1 MKRKVVAVSEIN
13 RYVSHLLE
21 EDYLLSDVWLSGE
34 ISNCKYHQSGH
45 IYFTIKD
52 ERAGISS
59 VMFAKDAATLDFTL
73 KEGLKVYI
81 RGRISLYEKTGQYQ
95 CYVIEVEKQGRGTL
109 YEQFER
115 LKKSLEDEGLF
126 SPAFKKPIPTYPQK
140 VGVITSKTGAAI
152 QDILQVSKRRN
163 NAIPIYIYPT
173 AVQGEYA
180 TAGIVK
186 AIERANKDALV
197 DVLIVGRGGGSI
209 EDLWSFNEEAVA
221 RAIFASK
228 IPIVSAVGHE
238 IDFTIADFVAD
249 RRAATPSAAAEIV
262 MPDKDSY
269 LLKVRRSEELLK
281 HHLIRHLESEKRRL
295 KHLLSRPVYQNK
307 QKYFKDLMMRVD
319 YNQEEL
325 SKAYTKHLTFTRNAL
340 NDKITKL
347 EKLSPLLTL
356 KRGYSFT
363 TTKSGDM
370 VTNQDQV
377 EVGDHIKVALKEGI
391 LHAKV
396 VKKG

>member
-52 ERAGISS
+52 ERAGISA

-73 KEGLKVYI
+73 KEGLKVYV

-95 CYVIEVEKQGRGTL
+95 CYVIEVEKEGKGTL

-115 LKKSLEDEGLF
+115 LKKQLEEEGLF
-126 SPAFKKPIPTYPQK
+126 DPRYKKPLPTYPQK
-140 VGVITSKTGAAI
+140 VGVITSNTGAAI

-180 TAGIVK
+180 TNGIVS
-186 AIERANKDALV
+186 AIERANQDGLV

-228 IPIVSAVGHE
+228 IPIVSAVGHK
-238 IDFTIADFVAD
+238 IDFTISDFVAD
-249 RRAATPSAAAEIV
+249 KRAATPSAAAEIV
-262 MPDKDSY
+262 IPDKESY
-269 LLKVRRSEELLK
+269 LLKIDRSKELLK
-281 HHLIRHLESEKRRL
+281 HHLTRHLDLEKRRL
-295 KHLLSRPVYQNK
+295 EQLLSRPIYQNK
-307 QKYFKDLMMRVD
+307 QKYFRDLMIRVD
-319 YNQEEL
+319 YSEEQL
-325 SKAYTKHLTFTRNAL
+325 IKAYTKHLTFTRNVL
-340 NDKITKL
+340 NDKITKM

-356 KRGYSFT
+356 KRGYSVT
-363 TTKSGDM
+363 TTKSGEM
-370 VTNQDQV
+370 ITHKDQV
-377 EVGDHIKVALKEGI
+377 EVGDYIKVALKEGT
-391 LHAKV
+391 LHAEV

>member
-52 ERAGISS
+52 ERASMS
-59 VMFAKDAATLDFTL
+59 AVMFARDATTLDFLL
-73 KEGLKVYI
+73 KEGLKVYV

-95 CYVIEVEKQGRGTL
+95 CYVIEVEQQGKGTL
-109 YEQFER
+109 YEQFEK
-115 LKKSLEDEGLF
+115 LKRQLEAEGLF
-126 SPAFKKPIPTYPQK
+126 DPQYKKPLPTYPQR

-163 NAIPIYIYPT
+163 NAIPLYIYPT

-180 TAGIVK
+180 KEGIIS
-186 AIERANKDALV
+186 AIERANQDGLV

-209 EDLWSFNEEAVA
+209 EDLWSFNEEEVA
-221 RAIFASK
+221 RAIFKSK

-238 IDFTIADFVAD
+238 IDFTISDFVAD
-249 RRAATPSAAAEIV
+249 QRAATPSAAAEMVI
-262 MPDKDSY
+262 PDKESY
-269 LLKVRRSEELLK
+269 LLKIERSKELLQY
-281 HHLIRHLESEKRRL
+281 HLKRHLEFEQRRL
-295 KHLLSRPVYQNK
+295 QQLLSRPVYQHK
-307 QKYFKDLMMRVD
+307 QKYFKDLMIRVD
-319 YNQEEL
+319 HSQEQL
-325 SKAYTKHLTFTRNAL
+325 IKAYTKHLTDTRNSL
-340 NDKITKL
+340 NNKITKM

-356 KRGYSFT
+356 KRGYSVT
-363 TTKSGDM
+363 TTRSGEM
-370 VTNQDQV
+370 VTREEQV
-377 EVGDHIKVALKEGI
+377 EVGDYIKIALQEGT
-391 LHAKV
+391 LHAEV

>member
-13 RYVSHLLE
+13 RYVSRLLE

-34 ISNCKYHQSGH
+34 VSNCKYHQSGH

-52 ERAGISS
+52 ERGGINA
-59 VMFAKDAATLDFTL
+59 VMFAKDAVTLDFTL
-73 KEGLKVYI
+73 KEGLKVYV

-95 CYVIEVEKQGRGTL
+95 CYVWEIEKQGRGTL

-115 LKKSLEDEGLF
+115 LKKQLGDEGLF
-126 SPAFKKPIPTYPQK
+126 DELYKKTIPTYPQK
-140 VGVITSKTGAAI
+140 VGVITSATGAAI
-152 QDILQVSKRRN
+152 KDILQVANRRN

-173 AVQGEYA
+173 HVQGEHGA
-180 TAGIVK
+180 EEIAK
-186 AIERANKDALV
+186 AIEKANKDALV

-209 EDLWSFNEEAVA
+209 EDLWCFNEEKVA

-238 IDFTIADFVAD
+238 IDFTIADFVSD
-249 RRAATPSAAAEIV
+249 LRAATPSAAAEIV
-262 MPDKDSY
+262 IPDKESY
-269 LLKVRRSEELLK
+269 ILKIKRSEELLK

-295 KHLLSRPVYQNK
+295 NHLLSRPIYTNK
-307 QKYFKDLMMRVD
+307 QKYFKDLMIRVD
-319 YNQEEL
+319 HNTEEL
-325 SKAYTKHLTFTRNAL
+325 SKAYVKHLTFKRNDL
-340 NDKITKL
+340 HDKITKL

-363 TTKSGDM
+363 TTSKGQVITHSA
-370 VTNQDQV
+370 QV
-377 EVGDHIKVALKEGI
+377 EIGDRIKVELNDGI

-396 VKKG
+396 EKKG

>member
-52 ERAGISS
+52 ERASISA
-59 VMFAKDAATLDFTL
+59 VMFARDATTLDFLL
-73 KEGLKVYI
+73 KEGLKVYV

-95 CYVIEVEKQGRGTL
+95 CYVIEVEKQGKGTL

-115 LKKSLEDEGLF
+115 LKKQLEEEGLF
-126 SPAFKKPIPTYPQK
+126 DPKYKKPLPTYPQK
-140 VGVITSKTGAAI
+140 VGVITSNTGAAI

-180 TAGIVK
+180 KKGIVS
-186 AIERANKDALV
+186 AIERANQDALV

-209 EDLWSFNEEAVA
+209 EDLWSFNEEEVA
-221 RAIFASK
+221 RAIFNSK

-238 IDFTIADFVAD
+238 IDFTISDFVAD
-249 RRAATPSAAAEIV
+249 KRAATPSAAAEMVI
-262 MPDKDSY
+262 PDKESY
-269 LLKVRRSEELLK
+269 LLKIERSKELLQ
-281 HHLIRHLESEKRRL
+281 HHLKRHLEFEQRRL
-295 KHLLSRPVYQNK
+295 DQLLSRPIYQNK
-307 QKYFKDLMMRVD
+307 QKYFKDLMIRVD
-319 YNQEEL
+319 TSQEQL
-325 SKAYTKHLTFTRNAL
+325 IKAYTNHLTFTRNIL
-340 NDKITKL
+340 DNKITKM

-356 KRGYSFT
+356 KRGYSVT
-363 TTKSGDM
+363 TTQSGEM
-370 VTNQDQV
+370 VTHENQV
-377 EVGDHIKVALKEGI
+377 EVGDYIKVALQEGT
-391 LHAKV
+391 LHAEV

>member
-52 ERAGISS
+52 ERASISA
-59 VMFAKDAATLDFTL
+59 VMFARDATTLDFLL
-73 KEGLKVYI
+73 KEGLRVYV

-95 CYVIEVEKQGRGTL
+95 CYVIEVEKQGKGTL

-115 LKKSLEDEGLF
+115 LKKQLEEEGLF
-126 SPAFKKPIPTYPQK
+126 DSKYKKPLPTYPQK
-140 VGVITSKTGAAI
+140 VGVITSNTGAAI

-180 TAGIVK
+180 KKGIVS
-186 AIERANKDALV
+186 AIERANQDALV

-209 EDLWSFNEEAVA
+209 EDLWSFNEEEVA
-221 RAIFASK
+221 RAIFNSK

-238 IDFTIADFVAD
+238 IDFTISDFVAD
-249 RRAATPSAAAEIV
+249 KRAATPSAAAEMVI
-262 MPDKDSY
+262 PDKESY
-269 LLKVRRSEELLK
+269 LLKIERSKELLQ
-281 HHLIRHLESEKRRL
+281 HHLKRHLEFEQRRL
-295 KHLLSRPVYQNK
+295 GQLLSRPIYQNK
-307 QKYFKDLMMRVD
+307 QKYFKDLMIRVD
-319 YNQEEL
+319 TSQEQL
-325 SKAYTKHLTFTRNAL
+325 IKAYTNHLNFTRNSL
-340 NDKITKL
+340 NNKITKM

-356 KRGYSFT
+356 KRGYSVT
-363 TTKSGDM
+363 TTQSGEM
-370 VTNQDQV
+370 VTHKDQV
-377 EVGDHIKVALKEGI
+377 EVGDYIKVALQEGT
-391 LHAKV
+391 LHAEV